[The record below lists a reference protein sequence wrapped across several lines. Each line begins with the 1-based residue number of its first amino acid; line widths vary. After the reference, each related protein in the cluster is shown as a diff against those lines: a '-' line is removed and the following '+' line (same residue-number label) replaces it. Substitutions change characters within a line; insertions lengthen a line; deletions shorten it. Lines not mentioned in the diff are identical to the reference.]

1 MKNNEISNERKK
13 YLNKVK
19 KNKILVILT
28 QLLILIRIFSSLGNT
43 CKQKHNR

>member
-1 MKNNEISNERKK
+1 MKNNEISNDRKK
-13 YLNKVK
+13 YLNNVK

-43 CKQKHNR
+43 CE

>member
-1 MKNNEISNERKK
+1 MKNNEISKERKK

-28 QLLILIRIFSSLGNT
+28 QLLILIRIFSNLGNT

>member
-1 MKNNEISNERKK
+1 MKSNEISNERKK

-28 QLLILIRIFSSLGNT
+28 QLLILLRIFSNLGNT
-43 CKQKHNR
+43 SK

>member
-1 MKNNEISNERKK
+1 MKNSEISNERKK

-28 QLLILIRIFSSLGNT
+28 QLVILIRIFSNLGNT
-43 CKQKHNR
+43 CK

>member
-1 MKNNEISNERKK
+1 MKNNEISKERKK

-19 KNKILVILT
+19 KNRVLVILT
-28 QLLILIRIFSSLGNT
+28 QLVILIRIFSNLGNT

>member
-19 KNKILVILT
+19 KNKKK
-28 QLLILIRIFSSLGNT
+28 SLEDMLDDLE
-43 CKQKHNR
+43 

>member
-28 QLLILIRIFSSLGNT
+28 QLLILVRIFINLGNT
-43 CKQKHNR
+43 CK

>member
-28 QLLILIRIFSSLGNT
+28 QLLILIRIFNSLGNT

>member
-28 QLLILIRIFSSLGNT
+28 QLLILIRIFSSLGNIS
-43 CKQKHNR
+43 KQKHNR

>member
-1 MKNNEISNERKK
+1 MKNNEISKERKK
-13 YLNKVK
+13 YLNKIR

-43 CKQKHNR
+43 CKQKYNR

>member
-1 MKNNEISNERKK
+1 MKNNEISKERKK

-28 QLLILIRIFSSLGNT
+28 QLLILIRIFSGLGNT

>member
-1 MKNNEISNERKK
+1 MKNNKISNERKK

-28 QLLILIRIFSSLGNT
+28 QLLILIRIFSNLGNP
-43 CKQKHNR
+43 CK

>member
-1 MKNNEISNERKK
+1 MKNNEISKERKK

-28 QLLILIRIFSSLGNT
+28 QLLILIRIFSDLGNT
-43 CKQKHNR
+43 CK

>member
-28 QLLILIRIFSSLGNT
+28 QLLILIRIFSNLGNT
-43 CKQKHNR
+43 CK

>member
-13 YLNKVK
+13 YLSNVK

-43 CKQKHNR
+43 CE

>member
-19 KNKILVILT
+19 KNKLLVILT
-28 QLLILIRIFSSLGNT
+28 QLLILIRIFSNLGNT
-43 CKQKHNR
+43 CK

>member
-1 MKNNEISNERKK
+1 MKNKEISKERKK
-13 YLNKVK
+13 YLNNVK

-43 CKQKHNR
+43 CK